1 MLTSAPVAE
10 KQWWIRTVGTV
21 ALGVKKNV
29 FFENVLNEV
38 KSY

>member
-10 KQWWIRTVGTV
+10 KQWWVRTVGAV

-29 FFENVLNEV
+29 FLRMSSM
-38 KSY
+38 K